1 MKIENLYIL
10 YMEDLDLN
18 IQNYDVED
26 IFKLFH
32 INTDKLTENELKSAY
47 KIYLKTHPDK
57 SGLSSEVF
65 RFFKQAY
72 DILAKIF
79 HFRNTRNKTGIDSV
93 YSADESVLPTDK
105 LKILNKLN
113 GISCSDFNKKF
124 NKMFD
129 LAHVGDKEIDKG
141 YEDWYR
147 NYEDKKTPQINLS
160 QFGEEFEKR
169 KEESK
174 ALVIKQDLKDMG
186 GTSGYEIDRVGQVE
200 YSSDIFSKLQYED
213 LKKAH
218 TETVIPVTM
227 EDFNKKEKFKSVD
240 RFMTHRDNQDVSP
253 LSLQQSKDYLDKRER
268 NNESLNT
275 RSVFNIIKRDEEI
288 NNAKDKMWGYLQ
300 RLK

>member
-1 MKIENLYIL
+1 MEN
-10 YMEDLDLN
+10 LDLN

-32 INTDKLTENELKSAY
+32 INTDKLTESELKGAY
-47 KIYLKTHPDK
+47 KMYLKTHPDK

-72 DILAKIF
+72 DILAKIY
-79 HFRNTRNKTGIDSV
+79 HFRNTRHNASSESNKNSI
-93 YSADESVLPTDK
+93 YLADEDKLSEDK

-147 NYEDKKTPQINLS
+147 NYEDKETPQINLS

-169 KEESK
+169 KKESK
-174 ALVIKQDLKDMG
+174 ALVVKQDLKEMG
-186 GTSGYEIDRVGQVE
+186 GRGGYELDRIGQVE

-218 TETVIPVTM
+218 TETVVPVTR
-227 EDFNKKEKFKSVD
+227 EDFNKREKFKSVD
-240 RFMTHRDNQDVSP
+240 SFINHRDKQDVAP
-253 LSLQQSKDYLDKRER
+253 LSLQQSNEYLRQREA

-288 NNAKDKMWGYLQ
+288 SDAKNKMWGYLQ
-300 RLK
+300 RLE